1 MAAAYSSEA
10 EELVLGRDVS
20 IGDGTR
26 ISGGR
31 IVIQDLSRVGRNV
44 EIHVDDELVL
54 GRNSK
59 VGDFSI
65 IRGRKIHTAREFYAN
80 HHAEIGGG
88 SCFEGSSQ
96 LEIGYW
102 FHIGSFAIVNT
113 AMAVRIGNEVG
124 LGRMTNIYTHGAYL
138 SEIDGFP
145 VQFAPV
151 TIGDRVWIPSAT
163 VNPGVSIGDDVV
175 IGAGSVV
182 THDIP
187 SGSLAMGVP
196 CRVVKA
202 RAYPSPL
209 GELETLRRVHGI
221 LDRAGVAYEHDSNDH
236 VVIVSTACFDLKDRT
251 IEGHAN
257 GMTERARDLL
267 RRHGLRFKVDVVENE
282 YCPWSK

>member
-1 MAAAYSSEA
+1 MTAAYSSEA

-31 IVIQDLSRVGRNV
+31 IVIGDSSRIGRNV
-44 EIHVDDELVL
+44 EIHVNDEFVL

-65 IRGRKIHTAREFYAN
+65 IRGREVHTGREFYSN

-88 SCFEGSSQ
+88 SCFEQSSQ

-102 FHIGSFAIVNT
+102 FHIGSYAIVNT
-113 AMAVRIGNEVG
+113 AMPVRIGNEVG
-124 LGRMTNIYTHGAYL
+124 LGRLTNIYTHGAYL

-196 CRVVKA
+196 CRIVKA
-202 RAYPSPL
+202 GAYPSPMN
-209 GELETLRRVHGI
+209 EVEAMTRVRRI
-221 LDRAGVAYEHDSNDH
+221 LHQAGVVYKQDSNASW
-236 VVIVSTACFDLKDRT
+236 ITVSTASFDLKQKT
-251 IEGHAN
+251 IRGHADTV
-257 GMTERARDLL
+257 TERARNLL

-282 YCPWSK
+282 YRPWSA